1 MFPIVIPVI
10 NIILLQ
16 HSARGRE
23 PCAQPHDTQPRRS
36 SLSLSGVHPS
46 STPGPPPSHVSRR
59 NYTRSEIRIIVH
71 RCRHA
76 SLARGSSY
84 RVEERAAITDI
95 SAMYLSQILCRKVL
109 YGYRMGDRYGSAR
122 HTRASPRKISA
133 ILRCQDAHSLSR
145 SLAFPASSAARS
157 AAVFVAFS
165 VPSGSRR

>member
-1 MFPIVIPVI
+1 MHITKLYSSDRRPTVSTSTKCFRRCFRRCFDTIVLENETDPVFRLFPIVMFPIVIPVI

-16 HSARGRE
+16 HSVRGRE

-84 RVEERAAITDI
+84 RVEERE
-95 SAMYLSQILCRKVL
+95 
-109 YGYRMGDRYGSAR
+109 
-122 HTRASPRKISA
+122 
-133 ILRCQDAHSLSR
+133 
-145 SLAFPASSAARS
+145 
-157 AAVFVAFS
+157 
-165 VPSGSRR
+165 RR